1 MNWIRTGVAVEIAA
15 TPEITEKKKEKL
27 LWLCSLYK
35 DVCNAKA
42 LESKVV
48 KNAASSCSSG
58 GAR

>member
-1 MNWIRTGVAVEIAA
+1 MNWIRTGVAVEIAV
-15 TPEITEKKKEKL
+15 TPEIKEKEKL

-58 GAR
+58 GTR